1 MTSDHPG
8 LGPRAADD
16 LRRALELRHGRVQT
30 MPTTRATS
38 RIARTRAGLDANAR
52 PCAHCTCCS

>member
-16 LRRALELRHGRVQT
+16 LRRALEPRRGRVQT
-30 MPTTRATS
+30 MPTTRVTS
-38 RIARTRAGLDANAR
+38 RTAHIRGDNDANAR

>member
-16 LRRALELRHGRVQT
+16 LRRALELRHDRVQT

-52 PCAHCTCCS
+52 PCAHCTYCS